1 MPDSQLM
8 ERKAAMSEEIRTLEF
23 EESEPIRLDHFLTEE
38 LSDYSRS
45 RLQAFI
51 KDGRVRV
58 DGEPA
63 KKMGQLLTPGQM
75 ITVVLPEMKE
85 SKLIPENIPLD
96 ILYED
101 EQSIVINKPAGMVVH
116 PAAGHETGT
125 LVHAVLAHCDDLKG
139 FGGEIRPGVVHRLDR
154 DTSGIIVMAKN
165 EKAHIFLQEQFR
177 NRTINKRY
185 LALVDGAPPTPS
197 GRVEAPIGRDP
208 VRRQQMA
215 ILTPDKGRE
224 AITEYQTKQSFAK
237 HTLIEAHPL
246 TGRTHQIRVHMAFLK
261 CPIVGDVLYGRRKQ
275 SIELSRHFLHAYRL
289 TILLPGHAEPMTF
302 EAPLPEEL
310 QTVLDGLQTGG

>member
-1 MPDSQLM
+1 
-8 ERKAAMSEEIRTLEF
+8 MSEEIITLNYEG
-23 EESEPIRLDHFLTEE
+23 EGAERLDHFLADE

-45 RLQAFI
+45 RLQSFI

-58 DGEPA
+58 DGEAA
-63 KKMGQLLTPGQM
+63 KKYGQALVPGQM
-75 ITVVLPEMKE
+75 ITVILPEIHE
-85 SKLIPENIPLD
+85 SGLVPENIPLD
-96 ILYED
+96 IIYED
-101 EQSIVINKPAGMVVH
+101 EQSIVINKSAGMVVH
-116 PAAGHETGT
+116 PAAGHESGT

-165 EKAHIFLQEQFR
+165 ENAHIFLQEQFKAR
-177 NRTINKRY
+177 SINKRY

-208 VRRQQMA
+208 IRRQQMA
-215 ILTPDKGRE
+215 ILTAEKGRE
-224 AITEYQTKQSFAK
+224 AITEYRTVQSFAK

-275 SIELSRHFLHAYRL
+275 SIDLNRHFLHAYRL
-289 TILLPGHAEPMTF
+289 TILLPGHNEPMTF
-302 EAPLPEEL
+302 EAPLPQEL
-310 QTVLDGLQTGG
+310 QDVIDNLQ

>member
-1 MPDSQLM
+1 MTDQIITLNYEDS
-8 ERKAAMSEEIRTLEF
+8 
-23 EESEPIRLDHFLTEE
+23 ESERLDRFLTEQ
-38 LSDYSRS
+38 LPDYSRS
-45 RLQAFI
+45 RLQSFI

-63 KKMGQLLTPGQM
+63 KKFGQTLVPGQM
-75 ITVVLPEMKE
+75 ITVI
-85 SKLIPENIPLD
+85 IPEDHPSELVPEDIPLD

-101 EQSIVINKPAGMVVH
+101 EQSIIINKPAGMVVH
-116 PAAGHETGT
+116 PAAGHDSGT
-125 LVHAVLAHCDDLKG
+125 LVHAVLAHCSDLKG

-165 EKAHIFLQEQFR
+165 EKAHIFLQEQFKA
-177 NRTINKRY
+177 RTINKRY
-185 LALVDGAPPTPS
+185 LALVDGAPPTPA

-208 VRRQQMA
+208 IRRQQMA

-224 AITEYQTKQSFAK
+224 AVTEYRTLQQYAK

-275 SIELSRHFLHAYRL
+275 SIQLDRHFLHAYRL
-289 TILLPGHAEPMTF
+289 TILLPGHDEPMTF

-310 QTVLDGLQTGG
+310 QKVLDDLS

>member
-1 MPDSQLM
+1 
-8 ERKAAMSEEIRTLEF
+8 MSEEIITLNYEGDGA
-23 EESEPIRLDHFLTEE
+23 ERLDHFLADE

-45 RLQAFI
+45 RLQSFI

-58 DGEPA
+58 DGEAA
-63 KKMGQLLTPGQM
+63 KKYGQALVPGQM
-75 ITVVLPEMKE
+75 ITVILPEIHE
-85 SKLIPENIPLD
+85 SGLVPENIPLD
-96 ILYED
+96 IIYED

-165 EKAHIFLQEQFR
+165 EKAHIFLQEQFKAR
-177 NRTINKRY
+177 SINKRY
-185 LALVDGAPPTPS
+185 LALVDGAPPTPA

-208 VRRQQMA
+208 IRRQQMA
-215 ILTPDKGRE
+215 IMTADKGRE
-224 AITEYQTKQSFAK
+224 AVTEYRTVQSYVK

-275 SIELSRHFLHAYRL
+275 SIALNRHFLHAYRL
-289 TILLPGHAEPMTF
+289 TILLPGHTEPMTF
-302 EAPLPEEL
+302 EAPLPQEL
-310 QTVLDGLQTGG
+310 QDVIDNLQ

>member
-1 MPDSQLM
+1 
-8 ERKAAMSEEIRTLEF
+8 MSEEIITLNYEGDGA
-23 EESEPIRLDHFLTEE
+23 ERLDHFLADE

-45 RLQAFI
+45 RLQSFI

-58 DGEPA
+58 DGEAA
-63 KKMGQLLTPGQM
+63 KKYGQALVPGQM
-75 ITVVLPEMKE
+75 ITVILPEIHE
-85 SKLIPENIPLD
+85 SGLVPENIPLD
-96 ILYED
+96 IIYED

-165 EKAHIFLQEQFR
+165 EKAHIFLQEQFKAR
-177 NRTINKRY
+177 SINKRY
-185 LALVDGAPPTPS
+185 LALVDGAPPTPA

-208 VRRQQMA
+208 IRRQQMA
-215 ILTPDKGRE
+215 IMTAEKGRE
-224 AITEYQTKQSFAK
+224 AVTEYRTVQSYVK

-275 SIELSRHFLHAYRL
+275 SIALNRHFLHAYRL
-289 TILLPGHAEPMTF
+289 TILLPGHTEPMTF
-302 EAPLPEEL
+302 EAPLPQEL
-310 QTVLDGLQTGG
+310 QDVIDNLQ

>member
-1 MPDSQLM
+1 MTDQIITLNYEDS
-8 ERKAAMSEEIRTLEF
+8 
-23 EESEPIRLDHFLTEE
+23 ESERLDRFLTEQ
-38 LSDYSRS
+38 LPDYSRS
-45 RLQAFI
+45 RLQSFI

-63 KKMGQLLTPGQM
+63 KKFGQTLVPGQM
-75 ITVVLPEMKE
+75 VTVIIPEDRPSE
-85 SKLIPENIPLD
+85 LIPEDIPLD

-101 EQSIVINKPAGMVVH
+101 DQSIIINKPAGMVVH
-116 PAAGHETGT
+116 PAAGHDSGT
-125 LVHAVLAHCDDLKG
+125 LVHAVLAHCSDLKG

-165 EKAHIFLQEQFR
+165 EKAHIFLQEQFKA
-177 NRTINKRY
+177 RTINKRY
-185 LALVDGAPPTPS
+185 LALVDGAPPTPA

-208 VRRQQMA
+208 IRRQQMA

-224 AITEYQTKQSFAK
+224 AVTEYRTLQQYAK

-275 SIELSRHFLHAYRL
+275 SIQLDRHFLHAYRL
-289 TILLPGHAEPMTF
+289 TILLPGHDEPMTF

-310 QTVLDGLQTGG
+310 QKVLDDLS

>member
-1 MPDSQLM
+1 
-8 ERKAAMSEEIRTLEF
+8 MSEEILTLDY
-23 EESEPIRLDHFLTEE
+23 EENGSERLDHFLAEE

-45 RLQAFI
+45 RLQSFI

-63 KKMGQLLTPGQM
+63 KKFGQALVPGQT
-75 ITVVLPEMKE
+75 ITVILPEE
-85 SKLIPENIPLD
+85 HDSKLIPEDIPLD

-116 PAAGHETGT
+116 PAAGHESGT
-125 LVHAVLAHCDDLKG
+125 LVNAVLAHCGDLKG

-165 EKAHIFLQEQFR
+165 EKAHIFLQEQFKD
-177 NRTINKRY
+177 RTIDKRY
-185 LALVDGAPPTPS
+185 QALVDGAPPTLS

-208 VRRQQMA
+208 IRRQQMA
-215 ILTPDKGRE
+215 ILTPDKGR
-224 AITEYQTKQSFAK
+224 AAVTEYRTLKSYAK

-275 SIELSRHFLHAYRL
+275 SIELNRHFLHAFRL
-289 TILLPGHAEPMTF
+289 TILLPGHDTPMTF
-302 EAPLPEEL
+302 EAPLPPEL
-310 QTVLDGLQTGG
+310 QAVLDRL

>member
-1 MPDSQLM
+1 MT
-8 ERKAAMSEEIRTLEF
+8 ERIITLEF
-23 EESEPIRLDHFLTEE
+23 DGQDAMRLDHFLTEE
-38 LSDYSRS
+38 LPDFSRS
-45 RLQAFI
+45 RLQSFI
-51 KDGRVRV
+51 KEGRVHV
-58 DGEPA
+58 DGDPA
-63 KKMGQLLTPGQM
+63 KKMGQALNPGQM
-75 ITVVLPEMKE
+75 ITLAVPEE
-85 SKLIPENIPLD
+85 RLSGLVPENIPLD

-116 PAAGHETGT
+116 PAAGHESGT

-165 EKAHIFLQEQFR
+165 EKAHIFLQEQFKDR
-177 NRTINKRY
+177 SIDKRY

-208 VRRQQMA
+208 IRRQQMA
-215 ILTPDKGRE
+215 ILTPDKGR
-224 AITEYQTKQSFAK
+224 AAVTEYRTLKNYPK

-275 SIELSRHFLHAYRL
+275 SIPLDRHFLHAFRL
-289 TILLPGHAEPMTF
+289 TILLPGHKEPMTF

-310 QTVLDGLQTGG
+310 QTVLDNL

>member
-1 MPDSQLM
+1 
-8 ERKAAMSEEIRTLEF
+8 
-23 EESEPIRLDHFLTEE
+23 
-38 LSDYSRS
+38 
-45 RLQAFI
+45 
-51 KDGRVRV
+51 
-58 DGEPA
+58 
-63 KKMGQLLTPGQM
+63 
-75 ITVVLPEMKE
+75 
-85 SKLIPENIPLD
+85 
-96 ILYED
+96 
-101 EQSIVINKPAGMVVH
+101 MVVH
-116 PAAGHETGT
+116 PAAGHDSGT
-125 LVHAVLAHCDDLKG
+125 LVHAVLAHCSDLKG

-177 NRTINKRY
+177 ERTINKRY

-208 VRRQQMA
+208 IRRQQMA

-224 AITEYQTKQSFAK
+224 SVTEYRTLKQYAK

-275 SIELSRHFLHAYRL
+275 SIPLDRHFLHAYRL
-289 TILLPGHAEPMTF
+289 TILLPGHDEPMTF

-310 QTVLDGLQTGG
+310 QKVLDDLS

>member
-1 MPDSQLM
+1 
-8 ERKAAMSEEIRTLEF
+8 MSEEIRTLEF
-23 EESEPIRLDHFLTEE
+23 DERDPVRLDHFLTEE

-45 RLQAFI
+45 RLQSFI
-51 KDGRVRV
+51 KDGRVRI

-63 KKMGQLLTPGQM
+63 RKFGQMLVPGQM
-75 ITVVLPEMKE
+75 ITVVLPEVHE
-85 SKLIPENIPLD
+85 SKLVPENIPLD
-96 ILYED
+96 IIYED
-101 EQSIVINKPAGMVVH
+101 DQSIVINKPAGMVVH

-125 LVHAVLAHCDDLKG
+125 LVHAVLAHCGDLKG

-165 EKAHIFLQEQFR
+165 EKAHIFLQEQFKSR
-177 NRTINKRY
+177 SINKRY
-185 LALVDGAPPTPS
+185 LALVDGAPPTPT

-208 VRRQQMA
+208 LRRQQMA

-224 AITEYQTKQSFAK
+224 AITEYLTRRSFVK
-237 HTLIEAHPL
+237 HTLLEAHPL

-275 SIELSRHFLHAYRL
+275 SIEITRHFLHAYRL
-289 TILLPGHAEPMTF
+289 TILLPGHTEAMTF

-310 QTVLDGLQTGG
+310 QLVLEQLEDKVL

>member
-1 MPDSQLM
+1 
-8 ERKAAMSEEIRTLEF
+8 MSEEIRTLEF
-23 EESEPIRLDHFLTEE
+23 EDGDPLRLDHFLTEE
-38 LSDYSRS
+38 LSEYSRS
-45 RLQAFI
+45 RLQSFI

-63 KKMGQLLTPGQM
+63 KKFGQTLVPGQM
-75 ITVVLPEMKE
+75 ITVVLPEVHE
-85 SKLIPENIPLD
+85 SKLVPENIPLD
-96 ILYED
+96 IIYED
-101 EQSIVINKPAGMVVH
+101 DQSIVINKPAGMVVH

-165 EKAHIFLQEQFR
+165 EKAHIFLQEQFKSR
-177 NRTINKRY
+177 SINKRY
-185 LALVDGAPPTPS
+185 LALVDGAPPTPT

-208 VRRQQMA
+208 LHRQQMA

-224 AITEYQTKQSFAK
+224 AITEYLTRKSYPK

-289 TILLPGHAEPMTF
+289 TIILPGHTDPMTF
-302 EAPLPEEL
+302 EAPLPDEL
-310 QTVLDGLQTGG
+310 QSVLDSL

>member
-1 MPDSQLM
+1 
-8 ERKAAMSEEIRTLEF
+8 MSEEIITLNYEG
-23 EESEPIRLDHFLTEE
+23 EGTERLDHFLADE

-45 RLQAFI
+45 RLQSFI
-51 KDGRVRV
+51 KEGRVRV
-58 DGEPA
+58 DGEAA
-63 KKMGQLLTPGQM
+63 KKYGQALITGQM
-75 ITVVLPEMKE
+75 ITVILPEVHE
-85 SKLIPENIPLD
+85 SGLVPENIPLD
-96 ILYED
+96 IIYED

-165 EKAHIFLQEQFR
+165 EKAHIFLQEQFKAR
-177 NRTINKRY
+177 SINKRY
-185 LALVDGAPPTPS
+185 LALVDGAPPTPA

-208 VRRQQMA
+208 IRRQQMA
-215 ILTPDKGRE
+215 ILTAEKGRE
-224 AITEYQTKQSFAK
+224 AVTEYRTVQSYAK

-275 SIELSRHFLHAYRL
+275 SIELNRHFLHAYRL
-289 TILLPGHAEPMTF
+289 TILLPGHNGPMTF
-302 EAPLPEEL
+302 EAPLPNEL
-310 QTVLDGLQTGG
+310 QEVIDKL

>member
-1 MPDSQLM
+1 
-8 ERKAAMSEEIRTLEF
+8 MSEEIITLNYEGDGA
-23 EESEPIRLDHFLTEE
+23 ERLDHFLADE

-45 RLQAFI
+45 RLQSFI

-58 DGEPA
+58 DGEAA
-63 KKMGQLLTPGQM
+63 KKYGQALVPGQM
-75 ITVVLPEMKE
+75 ITVILPEIHE
-85 SKLIPENIPLD
+85 SGLVPENIPLD
-96 ILYED
+96 IIYED

-165 EKAHIFLQEQFR
+165 EKAHIFLQEQFKAR
-177 NRTINKRY
+177 SINKRY
-185 LALVDGAPPTPS
+185 LALVDGAPPTPA

-208 VRRQQMA
+208 IRRQQMA
-215 ILTPDKGRE
+215 IMTAEKGRE
-224 AITEYQTKQSFAK
+224 AVTEYRTVQSYVK

-275 SIELSRHFLHAYRL
+275 SIDLNRHFLHAYRL
-289 TILLPGHAEPMTF
+289 TILLPGHTEPMTF
-302 EAPLPEEL
+302 EAPLPQEL
-310 QTVLDGLQTGG
+310 QDVIDNLQ

>member
-1 MPDSQLM
+1 
-8 ERKAAMSEEIRTLEF
+8 MSEEILTLEF
-23 EESEPIRLDHFLTEE
+23 DNTESERLDHFLAVE
-38 LSDYSRS
+38 LTDYSRS
-45 RLQAFI
+45 RLQSFI
-51 KDGRVRV
+51 KNGSVRV

-63 KKMGQLLTPGQM
+63 KKYGQMLVPGQM
-75 ITVVLPEMKE
+75 ITVIIPEVKP
-85 SKLIPENIPLD
+85 SGLVAENIPLD
-96 ILYED
+96 IIYED

-116 PAAGHETGT
+116 PAAGHESGT

-165 EKAHIFLQEQFR
+165 EKAHIFLQEQFKDR
-177 NRTINKRY
+177 SINKRY
-185 LALVDGAPPTPS
+185 LALVDGAPPTPA

-215 ILTPDKGRE
+215 ILTPDKGRA
-224 AITEYQTKQSFAK
+224 AITEYRTIHSYEK

-275 SIELSRHFLHAYRL
+275 SIELNRHFLHAFRL
-289 TILLPGHAEPMTF
+289 TILLPGHKEPMTF
-302 EAPLPEEL
+302 EAPLPDELTRVLDEL
-310 QTVLDGLQTGG
+310 QTTSG

>member
-1 MPDSQLM
+1 
-8 ERKAAMSEEIRTLEF
+8 MSEEILTLEY
-23 EESEPIRLDHFLTEE
+23 EDSEPMRLDHYLTEE

-45 RLQAFI
+45 RLQSFI
-51 KDGRVRV
+51 KEGRVHV
-58 DGEPA
+58 DGLPA
-63 KKMGQLLTPGQM
+63 KKYGQMLDPGQM
-75 ITVVLPEMKE
+75 ITVVLPEVHE
-85 SKLIPENIPLD
+85 SALIPEDIPLD
-96 ILYED
+96 IIYED

-116 PAAGHETGT
+116 PAAGHESGT
-125 LVHAVLAHCDDLKG
+125 LVNAVLAHCDDLKG

-165 EKAHIFLQEQFR
+165 EKAHIFLQKQFKDR
-177 NRTINKRY
+177 SINKRY
-185 LALVDGAPPTPS
+185 LALVDGAPPTPT

-215 ILTPDKGRE
+215 ILPADKGRE
-224 AITEYQTKQSFAK
+224 AVTEYLTRKSYPK

-275 SIELSRHFLHAYRL
+275 SIELNRHFLHAYKL
-289 TILLPGHAEPMTF
+289 TILLPGHQEPMAANS
-302 EAPLPEEL
+302 EAYSR
-310 QTVLDGLQTGG
+310 

>member
-1 MPDSQLM
+1 
-8 ERKAAMSEEIRTLEF
+8 MSEEIRTLEF
-23 EESEPIRLDHFLTEE
+23 DEGDPVRLDHFLTEE

-45 RLQAFI
+45 RLQSFI
-51 KDGRVRV
+51 KDGRVRI

-63 KKMGQLLTPGQM
+63 RKFGQMLVPGQL
-75 ITVVLPEMKE
+75 ITVVLPEVRE
-85 SKLIPENIPLD
+85 SKLVPENIPLD
-96 ILYED
+96 IIYED
-101 EQSIVINKPAGMVVH
+101 DQSIVINKPAGMVVH

-125 LVHAVLAHCDDLKG
+125 LVHAVLAHCGDLKG

-165 EKAHIFLQEQFR
+165 EKAHIFLQEQFKSR
-177 NRTINKRY
+177 SINKRY
-185 LALVDGAPPTPS
+185 LALVDGAPPTPT

-208 VRRQQMA
+208 LRRQQMA

-224 AITEYQTKQSFAK
+224 AITEYLTRRSFVK
-237 HTLIEAHPL
+237 HTLLEAHPL

-275 SIELSRHFLHAYRL
+275 SIEITRHFLHAYRL
-289 TILLPGHAEPMTF
+289 TILLPGHTETMTF

-310 QTVLDGLQTGG
+310 QMVLEQLEDKVL

>member
-1 MPDSQLM
+1 
-8 ERKAAMSEEIRTLEF
+8 MSEEILTLDY
-23 EESEPIRLDHFLTEE
+23 EENGSERLDHFLVEE

-45 RLQAFI
+45 RLQSFI

-63 KKMGQLLTPGQM
+63 KKFGQALVPGQT
-75 ITVVLPEMKE
+75 ITVILPEE
-85 SKLIPENIPLD
+85 HDSKLIPEDIPLD

-116 PAAGHETGT
+116 PAAGHESGT
-125 LVHAVLAHCDDLKG
+125 LVNAVLAHCGDLKG

-165 EKAHIFLQEQFR
+165 EKAHIFLQEQFKD
-177 NRTINKRY
+177 RTIDKRY
-185 LALVDGAPPTPS
+185 QALVDGAPPTLS

-208 VRRQQMA
+208 IRRQQMA
-215 ILTPDKGRE
+215 ILTPDKGR
-224 AITEYQTKQSFAK
+224 AAVTEYRTLKSYAK

-275 SIELSRHFLHAYRL
+275 SIELNRHFLHAFRL
-289 TILLPGHAEPMTF
+289 TILLPGHDTPMTF
-302 EAPLPEEL
+302 EAPLPPEL
-310 QTVLDGLQTGG
+310 QAVLDRL

>member
-1 MPDSQLM
+1 M
-8 ERKAAMSEEIRTLEF
+8 AEEILTLTY
-23 EESEPIRLDHFLTEE
+23 EEDGSERLDHFLAEE
-38 LSDYSRS
+38 LSDFSRS
-45 RLQAFI
+45 RLQSFI
-51 KDGRVRV
+51 KEGRVRV

-63 KKMGQLLTPGQM
+63 KKYGQTLSAGQM
-75 ITVVLPEMKE
+75 ITVIIPEE
-85 SKLIPENIPLD
+85 RPSGLIPENIPLD

-101 EQSIVINKPAGMVVH
+101 EQSIIINKPAGMVVH

-177 NRTINKRY
+177 DRTIDKRY

-208 VRRQQMA
+208 LRRQQMA
-215 ILTPDKGRE
+215 ILTPDKGR
-224 AITEYQTKQSFAK
+224 AAVTEYHTVKSYAK

-261 CPIVGDVLYGRRKQ
+261 CPTVGDVLYGRRKQ
-275 SIELSRHFLHAYRL
+275 SIELNRHFLHAYRL
-289 TILLPGHAEPMTF
+289 TILLPGHSAPMTF

-310 QTVLDGLQTGG
+310 QAVLDNL

>member
-1 MPDSQLM
+1 
-8 ERKAAMSEEIRTLEF
+8 MSEEILTLEF
-23 EESEPIRLDHFLTEE
+23 ENAESERLDHFLAEE
-38 LSDYSRS
+38 LTDYSRS
-45 RLQAFI
+45 RLQSFI
-51 KDGRVRV
+51 KDGLVRV

-63 KKMGQLLTPGQM
+63 KKYGQMLVPGQM
-75 ITVVLPEMKE
+75 ITVIVPEVRP
-85 SKLIPENIPLD
+85 SGLIPEEIPLD
-96 ILYED
+96 IIYED

-116 PAAGHETGT
+116 PAAGHESGT

-165 EKAHIFLQEQFR
+165 EKAHIFLQEQFKER
-177 NRTINKRY
+177 SINKRY
-185 LALVDGAPPTPS
+185 LALVDGAPPTPT

-215 ILTPDKGRE
+215 ILTPDKGR
-224 AITEYQTKQSFAK
+224 AAVTEYRTVHSYAK

-275 SIELSRHFLHAYRL
+275 SIELNRHFLHAFRL
-289 TILLPGHAEPMTF
+289 TILLPGHKEPMTF
-302 EAPLPEEL
+302 EAPLPDELTKVLEEL
-310 QTVLDGLQTGG
+310 QGRS

>member
-1 MPDSQLM
+1 
-8 ERKAAMSEEIRTLEF
+8 MSEEIRTLEF
-23 EESEPIRLDHFLTEE
+23 DEGDPVRLDHFLTEE

-45 RLQAFI
+45 RLQSFI
-51 KDGRVRV
+51 KDGRVRI

-63 KKMGQLLTPGQM
+63 RKFGQMLVPGQL
-75 ITVVLPEMKE
+75 ITVVLPEVHE
-85 SKLIPENIPLD
+85 SKLVPENIPLD
-96 ILYED
+96 IIYED
-101 EQSIVINKPAGMVVH
+101 DQSIVINKPAGMVVH

-125 LVHAVLAHCDDLKG
+125 LVHAVLAHCGDLKG

-165 EKAHIFLQEQFR
+165 EKAHIFLQEQFKSR
-177 NRTINKRY
+177 SINKRY
-185 LALVDGAPPTPS
+185 LALVDGAPPTPT

-208 VRRQQMA
+208 LRRQQMA

-224 AITEYQTKQSFAK
+224 AITEYLTRRSFAK
-237 HTLIEAHPL
+237 HTLLEAHPL

-275 SIELSRHFLHAYRL
+275 SIEITRHFLHAYRL
-289 TILLPGHAEPMTF
+289 TILLPGHTEAMMF

-310 QTVLDGLQTGG
+310 QMVLEQLEDKVL